1 MSAVADFYL
10 ECVENDCLPLS
21 DETWSYLDR
30 IDSQYQTVWIDQ
42 TEFEFTS
49 RFGETRTIEGIT
61 VECARRLCRLGFGV
75 TEIKDFIDLIED
87 CGWTRL

>member
-49 RFGETRTIEGIT
+49 RF
-61 VECARRLCRLGFGV
+61 L
-75 TEIKDFIDLIED
+75 IDLI
-87 CGWTRL
+87 CRRRAARPT